1 MQDLWLVSLKM
12 GLTME
17 EIWCIRNVVI
27 HLKGF
32 VDLQA
37 SLGRIEAKFKEC
49 AILFSK
55 P

>member
-1 MQDLWLVSLKM
+1 MQDLWLVSVKM
-12 GLTME
+12 ALTME

-27 HLKGF
+27 QLKGSI
-32 VDLQA
+32 DLQA

-49 AILFSK
+49 AIVLSK